1 MPATNGS
8 PVASS
13 NRAVGQWV
21 SMPIPAT
28 SAVWGASS
36 RTAAVM
42 LARHAEGSARPGPAP
57 RAAGCGTRDRAT
69 TVPSEARM
77 TALVAEV
84 PTSIPRYVAGAAFCG
99 SLVIETH
106 PFEGR
111 VRIWSVL
118 VLLVRSVEQLGG
130 DVGGVTTVD
139 DGFEGGDH
147 FAGIWCLP
155 DVSTGGHAVCARFDD
170 GGGLLEHVEGTVG
183 G

>member
-1 MPATNGS
+1 MPATNGT

-13 NRAVGQWV
+13 SKAVGQWV
-21 SMPIPAT
+21 SIPTPAT
-28 SAVWGASS
+28 VAVWGARS
-36 RTAAVM
+36 RTASVM

-69 TVPSEARM
+69 TVPSEVRI

-84 PTSIPRYVAGAAFCG
+84 PTSIPRYVAGAACCG

-118 VLLVRSVEQLGG
+118 ALPVRSVEQLCRDLGA
-130 DVGGVTTVD
+130 VTTMD
-139 DGFEGGDH
+139 DGLECGNH
-147 FAGIWCLP
+147 FAGIRRLP
-155 DVSTGGHAVCARFDD
+155 DVPAGGQAVRTGFDD
-170 GGGLLEHVEGTVG
+170 RGGLLEYVEGAVG
-183 G
+183 

>member
-13 NRAVGQWV
+13 NGGVGRWV

-69 TVPSEARM
+69 TVPSEARI
-77 TALVAEV
+77 TAFVAEV
-84 PTSIPRYVAGAAFCG
+84 PTSIPRYVAGAAFRG
-99 SLVIETH
+99 STVIETH

-111 VRIWSVL
+111 VRLWT
-118 VLLVRSVEQLGG
+118 VLLVPGEVSRAAWPRPRG
-130 DVGGVTTVD
+130 
-139 DGFEGGDH
+139 
-147 FAGIWCLP
+147 CLHH
-155 DVSTGGHAVCARFDD
+155 G
-170 GGGLLEHVEGTVG
+170 
-183 G
+183 